1 MEDFGIR
8 HHYLSFRI
16 FFFVSVILTDWIW
29 YKKKKEVLDQISSL
43 RRGAVFLW
51 NSEDLPIYV
60 CK

>member
-16 FFFVSVILTDWIW
+16 FFFCQCYIDRLDLVQ
-29 YKKKKEVLDQISSL
+29 KKKEVLDQISSR